1 GYMLVN
7 STRDF
12 GELGLDEF
20 VQGFYRD
27 RLLVVPASSLAMTH
41 LGRPL
46 PGAALLGGFAALT
59 WAVSLNSVLAAI
71 NERFARKVAE
81 GNAAAAR
88 AAFDFVRD
96 EREALTREAQARK
109 AEADA

>member
-1 GYMLVN
+1 
-7 STRDF
+7 
-12 GELGLDEF
+12 
-20 VQGFYRD
+20 
-27 RLLVVPASSLAMTH
+27 MTH

-59 WAVSLNSVLAAI
+59 WAVSLDSVLAAI
-71 NERFARKVAE
+71 NERFAGTVAE
-81 GNAAAAR
+81 GNAAAAQ

-96 EREALTREAQARK
+96 EREALTRTAQTRK

>member
-1 GYMLVN
+1 
-7 STRDF
+7 
-12 GELGLDEF
+12 
-20 VQGFYRD
+20 
-27 RLLVVPASSLAMTH
+27 MTH

-71 NERFARKVAE
+71 SERFTGTAAE

-88 AAFDFVRD
+88 TAFDFVRD
-96 EREALTREAQARK
+96 EREALTRK